1 MDYCGNPNPTTS
13 INPSLHLSINP
24 IFMPSWPAETKY
36 ISHPTLR
43 VDAVPKVT
51 GRARYS
57 SDIQADGWLY
67 GMILRSKWPAAKILS
82 VKLDKARKVPGIKA
96 AVVVREGSFTVRFY
110 GEEIAAVAGTSR
122 QACLDALRAI
132 EVNAEPRHQFAVN
145 ENEARKEDAPQVW
158 EGKSNVSPGRTRE
171 KGNVDQAF
179 GECAAVIEGFYTT
192 PVQIHN
198 PMETHG
204 NTVSWTDD
212 GVTAWAS
219 TQGITSVR
227 DGLAGALELDQSK
240 VRVIT
245 DFMGGGF
252 GAKFGA
258 GAEGVLAARLSREA
272 KAPVRLM
279 LTRFDEA
286 LAVGN
291 RPSSFQKIKLG
302 AKADGTL
309 HAFEAEN
316 YGTAGIGAGGDSGGG
331 GGGADIPMPYLYP
344 VPNSRVKQSSVVVNA
359 GSSRAFRAPGNPPAS
374 YGMES
379 AMDDLAVKL
388 GMDPLEFRLKND
400 PNDVRQREYKIGSE
414 KFGWKEKYRKPGSSP
429 GLVKTGIGCAGA
441 AWPAGRGTNWTQ
453 SEAQINPDGSVEVRL
468 GVQDIGTGTKTVIA
482 VVAAEMLGLKPEQV
496 TVRVGDTHFPPGPG
510 SGGSTTCPSVAPAV
524 YDVCQQALQQI
535 QKQTGIADARGENWF
550 AACKKLG
557 VTPLTVHGKW
567 QQGLSSGP
575 AYGVQF
581 AEVAVDTET
590 GLVTVK
596 KVVAVHD
603 CGLIIDTLTLESQIN
618 GGVIMGM
625 GYALYEERVMDDLSG
640 VVLNPNFETYKLPGI
655 ADVPEIEIVLLNMPE
670 RGVIGIGEPATV
682 PTAAAIGN
690 AVANAIGVRVGS
702 LPITPAK
709 VLAAL
714 GKVPKVV
721 EALKGENVEA
731 GFVSNV
737 STLQRFNAS
746 TKFRA

>member
-1 MDYCGNPNPTTS
+1 
-13 INPSLHLSINP
+13 
-24 IFMPSWPAETKY
+24 MPSWPAQTKY
-36 ISHPTLR
+36 ISHSTTR
-43 VDAVPKVT
+43 VDAMPKVT
-51 GRARYS
+51 GKARYS

-82 VKLDKARKVPGIKA
+82 VNLDKALQIPGIRA
-96 AVVVREGSFTVRFY
+96 AVTARDGEFTVRFY
-110 GEEIAAVAGTSR
+110 GEEIAAVAGTTK

-132 EVNAEPRHQFAVN
+132 EVKAEPRQEFVVN
-145 ENEARKEDAPQVW
+145 ESEARKGGAPQVW
-158 EGKSNVSPGRTRE
+158 EGTPNVSPGRPRE
-171 KGNVDQAF
+171 HGNVDQAF
-179 GECAAVIEGFYTT
+179 SECAAVIEGFYTT
-192 PVQIHN
+192 AVQIHH

-204 NTVSWTDD
+204 NTISWTDD

-219 TQGITSVR
+219 TQGVSSVR
-227 DGLAGALELDQSK
+227 DGLAGALQLDRSQ

-245 DFMGGGF
+245 EFMGGGF
-252 GAKFGA
+252 GSKLG
-258 GAEGVLAARLSREA
+258 GVLEGVLAARLSREA

-279 LTRFDEA
+279 LTRFDNA

-291 RPSSFQKIKLG
+291 RPSSFQKIKMG
-302 AKADGTL
+302 ALADGTL
-309 HAFEAEN
+309 HAFEMDN
-316 YGTAGIGAGGDSGGG
+316 YGTAGIGAGADSGAGSG
-331 GGGADIPMPYLYP
+331 SADVPAPYLYL
-344 VPNSRVKQSSVVVNA
+344 VPNSRVKQAAIAVNA

-400 PNDVRQREYKIGSE
+400 PNEVRQREYKLGAE
-414 KFGWKEKYRKPGSSP
+414 KFGWKQKYQKPGSSP
-429 GLVKTGIGCAGA
+429 GPVKTGVGCAGA
-441 AWPAGRGTNWTQ
+441 AWPAGGPSRRTQ
-453 SEAQINPDGSVEVRL
+453 GEAQINPDGSVEFRL

-482 VVAAEMLGLKPEQV
+482 VVAAEMLGLKPEQI
-496 TVRVGDTHFPPGPG
+496 TVKVGDTNFPPGPG
-510 SGGSTTCPSVAPAV
+510 SGGSTTCASISPTV
-524 YDVCQQALQQI
+524 YDICTSALQQL
-535 QKQTGIADARGENWF
+535 QTQTGIADARGEKWF

-557 VTPLTVHGKW
+557 VTPLVVHGNW
-567 QQGLSSGP
+567 IEGLSTRP

-590 GLVTVK
+590 GLVTVE

-618 GGVIMGM
+618 GGIIMGM

-682 PTAAAIGN
+682 PTAAAIAN
-690 AVANAIGVRVGS
+690 AVANAIGARVGS

-714 GKVPKVV
+714 GKVPPV
-721 EALKGENVEA
+721 A
-731 GFVSNV
+731 
-737 STLQRFNAS
+737 T
-746 TKFRA
+746 T